1 MDSRAWMD
9 QEQTRME
16 VHGGIRMTEL
26 VFCYFCLMLQAF
38 ITIRILDIIDILLVA
53 YLMYQVFLL
62 IRGTVAMNIFIG
74 ILSVYLV
81 WIIVKAL
88 EMQLLGTI
96 LGQVIGV
103 GVIALIIVFQQEVRR
118 FLILIGNQYFSRN
131 GLNLEK
137 MIPLNLAQQ
146 PKVRIKSV
154 IKAVINM
161 AKSKTGALIAISK
174 KSELT
179 VFAETGDVLN
189 ADTSS
194 RLIESIF
201 NKSSPLHDGA
211 LIISGEKCVAARC
224 VLPVSENLN
233 LPPNYGMR
241 HRAALGMSENTDS
254 MVIVVSEETG
264 KISIAEAGK
273 LQNDIDPKEL
283 MTLLNL
289 NFG

>member
-1 MDSRAWMD
+1 
-9 QEQTRME
+9 
-16 VHGGIRMTEL
+16 
-26 VFCYFCLMLQAF
+26 MLQAF
-38 ITIRILDIIDILLVA
+38 ITIRVLDIIDILLVA
-53 YLMYQVFLL
+53 YLMYQVYLL

-118 FLILIGNQYFSRN
+118 FLIFIGNQYFSRN
-131 GLNLEK
+131 RLTLDK
-137 MIPLNLAQQ
+137 VIPINLAQQ
-146 PKVRIKSV
+146 QKVRIKSI

-161 AKSKTGALIAISK
+161 AKTKTGALIVISK

-179 VFAETGDVLN
+179 VYAETGDGLN
-189 ADTSS
+189 ADTTS

-201 NKSSPLHDGA
+201 NKYSPLHDGA
-211 LIISGEKCVAARC
+211 VIITGNKVVAARC

-233 LPPNYGMR
+233 LPPNYGLR
-241 HRAALGMSENTDS
+241 HRAAMGITESTDS

-264 KISIAEAGK
+264 EISLAENGK
-273 LQNDIDPKEL
+273 LISDVDPKVLMSKLEL
-283 MTLLNL
+283 D
-289 NFG
+289 FG

>member
-1 MDSRAWMD
+1 
-9 QEQTRME
+9 
-16 VHGGIRMTEL
+16 
-26 VFCYFCLMLQAF
+26 MLLEF
-38 ITIRILDIIDILLVA
+38 ITVRVLDVIDILLVA

-88 EMQLLGTI
+88 DMQLLGTI
-96 LGQVIGV
+96 LGQIIGV

-118 FLILIGNQYFSRN
+118 FLIFIGNQYFSRN
-131 GLNLEK
+131 RLTLEK
-137 MIPLNLAQQ
+137 VIPINLAQQ

-161 AKSKTGALIAISK
+161 AKSRTGALIVISK

-179 VFAETGDVLN
+179 VYAETGDMLN
-189 ADTSS
+189 ADTTS

-201 NKSSPLHDGA
+201 NKLSPLHDGA
-211 LIISGEKCVAARC
+211 VIITGDKIVAARC

-233 LPPNYGMR
+233 LPPNYGLR

-254 MVIVVSEETG
+254 LVIVVSEETG
-264 KISIAEAGK
+264 KISIAENGK
-273 LQNDIDPKEL
+273 LRNEMDPKEL
-283 MTLLNL
+283 MAKLELD
-289 NFG
+289 FG

>member
-1 MDSRAWMD
+1 
-9 QEQTRME
+9 
-16 VHGGIRMTEL
+16 
-26 VFCYFCLMLQAF
+26 MLHAF
-38 ITIRILDIIDILLVA
+38 ITIRVLDIIDILLVA
-53 YLMYQVFLL
+53 YLMYQVYLL

-96 LGQVIGV
+96 LGQIIGV

-118 FLILIGNQYFSRN
+118 FLIFIGNQYFSRN
-131 GLNLEK
+131 RLTLDRV
-137 MIPLNLAQQ
+137 IPLNIGLEH
-146 PKVRIKSV
+146 KVRIKSV

-174 KSELT
+174 KSDLT
-179 VFAETGDVLN
+179 VYVETGDSLN
-189 ADTSS
+189 ADTTS

-201 NKSSPLHDGA
+201 NKYSPLHDGA
-211 LIISGEKCVAARC
+211 IIINGSKVMAARC

-233 LPPNYGMR
+233 LPPHYGLR

-254 MVIVVSEETG
+254 LVIVVSEETG
-264 KISIAEAGK
+264 QISYAQSGK
-273 LQNDIDPKEL
+273 LQDDVDPKDLMSKLEL
-283 MTLLNL
+283 E
-289 NFG
+289 FG